1 MEYKVRKL
9 AAAAAAII
17 IATVSVPFFAFAV
30 ELQSIDLNERGL
42 KGAFLQSQSGSLS
55 MPVLRCVGGEGS
67 RFEPMAAYGAVCPSY
82 KKASSGIVPFPE
94 SFDMRTVF
102 GSTSVKS
109 QGSYGTC
116 WAHAAIASAETS
128 LLSEVPYI
136 DLSELHTAY
145 YPYYGFDQLY
155 SASTAVEDVIGEGG
169 NSRIVSNAWSQ
180 WIGPVNESRLPYA
193 NTEFFDNVSEVDH
206 MQRQS
211 DYHMRT
217 AYSFDFDKN
226 RDNFDDI
233 NNMVKDFVYKGNAV
247 DVSYMSDKKH
257 NWNDEFS
264 TSNSKRM
271 PRFANHAVTII
282 GWDDAFPME
291 RFCNEPE
298 GNGAWLCK
306 NSWGTHD
313 GEDGYIWISY
323 YDRSLEDFAV
333 FELDDADEHENIYQY
348 DSFIPI
354 QTLSAYDTPEEEGP
368 SYMAD
373 IFTAERNEQISAI
386 GTYIY
391 NAGTDYEITIYTEL
405 TDKTDPSSGR
415 ASNVTKGRCD
425 NTGFFTLDL
434 DKPVLL
440 NKNEMFAVVVKLF
453 CNDSPFVL
461 PLESSLFIKESE
473 QTYYDLSSYTKDSK
487 IKEYTG
493 KNQSFFSTDGKKWN
507 DVTDEDVTLSEE
519 EKQDLLDS
527 FIEQLY
533 EGLEVTDT
541 ELLEKAA
548 ESEKNYIETFS
559 KGDLKIRLGNL
570 TLKAYTDPVGK
581 VNFSHHE
588 GAVPLDEKVSLSN
601 GEISENIHFYKDSME
616 VETYKEPFSINENV
630 TISAISDCEG
640 AKKYTKRLFY
650 PKTAEFNWIGYV
662 PTAYKNNGILRY
674 AERISEKEF
683 SIHIPTSTEKLSL
696 CLGTV
701 YDIEYGGKAY
711 KSGEW
716 IESVPVQFG
725 STDIVLKLTGEN
737 VLENTVTL
745 HVNRALVGF
754 DEEKGVISSSIADKI
769 IAPDGKELSVTD
781 KVLDYAGKEITA
793 IKNGAEIPVQVPER
807 YDISNISINYRS
819 EAIGPIDADAAER
832 TELMIEHGQL
842 MDLVKAKGR
851 LISGDTVDPD
861 TFGLCYINVIPGETF
876 TLIVRGGD
884 GKFESE
890 PIRFEIPKTLEIKPD
905 INDISKGIDGNYTY
919 DGVFDCEITYE
930 GYVPDMVIES
940 FAEDYGY
947 SVDEFTELFS
957 KRNGI
962 TEEQVSR
969 LIGTDYK
976 SSRNIDSSKGCYIR
990 YSATDSSFAS
1000 QSLYIPPVDY
1010 EIGDVNADS
1019 YVDAVDAARVLKHYA
1034 AISTGNEGNIPEER
1048 HKYADTDNNGLID
1061 AVDASAIL
1069 IIYTQKSVNN
1079 VNK

>member
-1 MEYKVRKL
+1 MGNPTGKFT
-9 AAAAAAII
+9 AAAAAFV
-17 IATVSVPFFAFAV
+17 IAAASVPFSAFAA
-30 ELQSIDLNERGL
+30 EL
-42 KGAFLQSQSGSLS
+42 KGLELGESGRKRASLQSQSGSLS
-55 MPVLRCVGGEGS
+55 MPVLKCVGGDGS
-67 RFEPMAAYGAVCPSY
+67 KFEPMAAYGAVCPSY
-82 KKASSGIVPFPE
+82 KKTAPDIVSFPE
-94 SFDMRTVF
+94 SFDMRTVY

-109 QGSYGTC
+109 QGTYGTC

-169 NSRIVSNAWSQ
+169 NSRMVSNAWSQ

-193 NTEFFDNVSEVDH
+193 NTRFFDNTSEVDH

-211 DYHMRT
+211 DYHMRN
-217 AYSFDFDKN
+217 AYSFDYDKD
-226 RDNFDDI
+226 RENFGDI
-233 NNMVKDFVYKGNAV
+233 NNMIKGFVYKGNAV
-247 DVSYMSDKKH
+247 DVSYMSDKKR
-257 NWNDEFS
+257 NWNGEYS
-264 TSNSKRM
+264 TSNSKRK
-271 PRFANHAVTII
+271 PRFANHAVTVV
-282 GWDDAFPME
+282 GWDDTFPADKF
-291 RFCNEPE
+291 RNSPD

-306 NSWGTHD
+306 NSWGTND

-333 FELDDADEHENIYQY
+333 FELDDADGHENIYQY

-373 IFTAERNEQISAI
+373 IFTAERDEQLSAV

-391 NAGTDYEITIYTEL
+391 NAGTDYEITIYTDL
-405 TDKTDPSSGR
+405 TDGTDPSSGK
-415 ASNVTKGRCD
+415 ASEVTKGRCD

-434 DKPVLL
+434 EKPVILD
-440 NKNEMFAVVVKLF
+440 KNEKFAVVVKLF
-453 CNDSPFVL
+453 CEDSPFVL
-461 PLESSLFIKESE
+461 PLESSLYVRESDE
-473 QTYYDLSSYTKDSK
+473 KYYDLSSYTKDSK

-493 KNQSFFSTDGKKWN
+493 ENQSFFSTDGKEWN

-533 EGLEVTDT
+533 DGLEETDT

-548 ESEKNYIETFS
+548 ESEKNYKETFA

-581 VNFSHHE
+581 VNFSHHG
-588 GAVPLDEKVSLSN
+588 GAVPLDEKVSISY
-601 GEISENIHFYKDSME
+601 GGSSENIRCFKDGGE
-616 VETYKEPFSINENV
+616 AEAYKEPFAINGNT
-630 TISAISDCEG
+630 TISAICECEG
-640 AKKYTKRLFY
+640 AKAFSKRSFY
-650 PKTAEFNWIGYV
+650 PKTAEFNWIGYI
-662 PTAYKNNGILRY
+662 PTAYRNNGILRY

-683 SIHIPTSTEKLSL
+683 SIYIPTSTEKLSL

-701 YDIEYGGKAY
+701 YDAEYGGKKY

-725 STDIVLKLTGEN
+725 TTDIVIKLSGEN

-745 HVNRALVGF
+745 HVNRALIGF

-769 IAPDGKELSVTD
+769 IAPDGKELSVMD
-781 KVLDYAGKEITA
+781 KVLDYAGMELTA
-793 IKNGAEIPVQVPER
+793 IKNGVEIPVQVPER
-807 YDISNISINYRS
+807 YDISNISINFRS
-819 EAIGPIDADAAER
+819 EAIGPLDAEAAER
-832 TELMIEHGQL
+832 AELMIEHGQL

-876 TLIVRGGD
+876 TLIVRGGG

-890 PIRFEIPKTLEIKPD
+890 PVKFEIPKALGIKPD
-905 INDISKGIDGNYTY
+905 INDISRGSDGRYTY
-919 DGVFDCEITYE
+919 NGVYDCEVTYE
-930 GYVPDMVIES
+930 GYVPQMALEAL
-940 FAEDYGY
+940 AEDYGY
-947 SVDEFTELFS
+947 SAEEFTGLMAQRS
-957 KRNGI
+957 GV

-969 LIGTDYK
+969 LIGMEYK
-976 SSRNIDSSKGCYIR
+976 SSRVVDRSKGCYIR

-1000 QSLYIPPVDY
+1000 QSLYIPPV
-1010 EIGDVNADS
+1010 ENETGDVNADG
-1019 YVDAVDAARVLKHYA
+1019 YVDAVDAARVLRHYA
-1034 AISTGNEGNIPEER
+1034 AVSTGKEGEIPDER
-1048 HKYADTDNNGLID
+1048 RKYADTNNNGIID
-1061 AVDASAIL
+1061 AVDAAAIL
-1069 IIYTQKSVNN
+1069 VIYSQKSVNK
-1079 VNK
+1079 VN

>member
-1 MEYKVRKL
+1 MGNKVGKL
-9 AAAAAAII
+9 TAAVTAFI
-17 IATVSVPFFAFAV
+17 IAAVSVPFTAFTA
-30 ELQSIDLNERGL
+30 ELQDINLNEIGR
-42 KGAFLQSQSGSLS
+42 KRASLQSQSGSLS

-82 KKASSGIVPFPE
+82 EKSSPEIVSFPD
-94 SFDMRTVF
+94 SFDMRLVY
-102 GSTSVKS
+102 GATSVKS
-109 QGSYGTC
+109 QGTHGTC

-169 NSRIVSNAWSQ
+169 NSRMVSNIWSQ
-180 WIGPVNESRLPYA
+180 WIGPVNESRLPYG
-193 NTEFFDNVSEVDH
+193 NMDFFDNTSEVDH

-217 AYSFDFDKN
+217 AYSFDYDKD
-226 RDNFDDI
+226 RANFDDI
-233 NNMVKDFVYKGNAV
+233 NYMVKEFVYNGNAV

-264 TSNSKRM
+264 TSNSKRK
-271 PRFANHAVTII
+271 PRFANHAVTIV
-282 GWDDAFPME
+282 GWDDAFPMDK
-291 RFCNEPE
+291 FCNEPD
-298 GNGAWLCK
+298 GDGAWLCK

-373 IFTAERNEQISAI
+373 IFTAERDEQLSAI

-405 TDKTDPSSGR
+405 TDKTDPSSGK

-425 NTGFFTLDL
+425 NTGFFTIDL

-440 NKNEMFAVVVKLF
+440 DKNENFSVVVKLF
-453 CNDSPFVL
+453 CKDSPFVL

-473 QTYYDLSSYTKDSK
+473 EKYYDLSSYTKDSK

-493 KNQSFFSTDGKKWN
+493 KNQSFFSTDGKNWN

-519 EKQDLLDS
+519 EKNDLLAS

-533 EGLEVTDT
+533 DGLEENDT

-548 ESEKNYIETFS
+548 ESENNYIETFS

-570 TLKAYTDPVGK
+570 TLKVYTDSVGK

-588 GAVPLDEKVSLSN
+588 GAVPLDEKVS
-601 GEISENIHFYKDSME
+601 ISYGGSSDNINYYIDSSE
-616 VETYKEPFSINENV
+616 VESYKEPLAINENV
-630 TISAISDCEG
+630 TISAISECKG
-640 AKKYTKRLFY
+640 ANNYTKRLFY
-650 PKTAEFNWIGYV
+650 PKTAEFNWIGYI

-683 SIHIPTSTEKLSL
+683 SIHIPTSTEKISL

-701 YDIEYGGKAY
+701 YDVDYDGKAY
-711 KSGEW
+711 RCGEW

-725 STDIVLKLTGEN
+725 GTDIVLKLSGEK
-737 VLENTVTL
+737 VLENAVTL

-793 IKNGAEIPVQVPER
+793 IKNGVEIPVKVPER
-807 YDISNISINYRS
+807 YDISNISINFKS
-819 EAIGPIDADAAER
+819 EAIGPIDAEAAER

-890 PIRFEIPKTLEIKPD
+890 PVKFEIPKTLEIKPD

-919 DGVFDCEITYE
+919 DGVYECEITYE
-930 GYVPDMVIES
+930 GYVPHMVIETL
-940 FAEDYGY
+940 AEDYGY
-947 SVDEFTELFS
+947 SVDEFTRLIS
-957 KRNGI
+957 KRYGI
-962 TEEQVSR
+962 TEEQVNR
-969 LIGTDYK
+969 LIGMEYK
-976 SSRNIDSSKGCYIR
+976 SIRNIDSSRGCYIR

-1010 EIGDVNADS
+1010 EVGDVNADG
-1019 YVDAVDAARVLKHYA
+1019 YVDAVDAARVMMHYA
-1034 AISTGNEGNIPEER
+1034 AISTGKEGDIPNER
-1048 HKYADTDNNGLID
+1048 RKYADTDNNGLID
-1061 AVDASAIL
+1061 AVDASTIL
-1069 IIYTQKSVNN
+1069 IIYSQKSVNKIN
-1079 VNK
+1079 